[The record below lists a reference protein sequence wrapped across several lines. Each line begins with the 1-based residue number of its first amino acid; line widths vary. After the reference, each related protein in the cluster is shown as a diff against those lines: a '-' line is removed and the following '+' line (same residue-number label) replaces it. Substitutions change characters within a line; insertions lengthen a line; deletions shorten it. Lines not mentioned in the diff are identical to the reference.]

1 MIFAY
6 EIYGLYLFPHSI
18 KDAIVAN
25 YVLFSF
31 HEFEQG
37 GAYLFKARK
46 CVEKLK
52 TLCPIISFSHVL
64 NHEIFA
70 GNSYFNAR
78 ISQIIKIFR

>member
-6 EIYGLYLFPHSI
+6 EIYGIYLFPHSI

-37 GAYLFKARK
+37 GAYLFKALKMCRK
-46 CVEKLK
+46 
-52 TLCPIISFSHVL
+52 T
-64 NHEIFA
+64 
-70 GNSYFNAR
+70 
-78 ISQIIKIFR
+78 